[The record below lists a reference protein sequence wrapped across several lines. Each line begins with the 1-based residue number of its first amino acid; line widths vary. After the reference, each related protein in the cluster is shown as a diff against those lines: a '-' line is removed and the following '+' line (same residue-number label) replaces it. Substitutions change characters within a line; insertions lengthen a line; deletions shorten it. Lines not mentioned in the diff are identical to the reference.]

1 MLWRF
6 YIYITGCIGITIYR
20 IEIIFTIS
28 IKENIVLVKLFETFI
43 GSNIIASFAKFQCQG
58 TETFGSI
65 RM

>member
-6 YIYITGCIGITIYR
+6 YIYITGCIGTT
-20 IEIIFTIS
+20 IEINFSIS
-28 IKENIVLVKLFETFI
+28 IKENIVLVKLFETSF